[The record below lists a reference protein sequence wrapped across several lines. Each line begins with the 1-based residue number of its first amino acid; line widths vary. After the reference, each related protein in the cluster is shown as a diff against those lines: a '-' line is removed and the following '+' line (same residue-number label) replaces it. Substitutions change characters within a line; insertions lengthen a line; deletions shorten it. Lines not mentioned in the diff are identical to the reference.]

1 MKPIQRTLTTDQL
14 VVMLNVLAEDID
26 RRRTYVGDIDD
37 RKWFTLADGDY
48 DSEVRK
54 ATDRLRNS
62 ATRLANQIGLRL
74 DCDS

>member
-1 MKPIQRTLTTDQL
+1 MNPIQRTLTTDHL
-14 VVMLNVLAEDID
+14 VSMLNVLAEDIE
-26 RRRTYVGDIDD
+26 RRRSYVGDLDD
-37 RKWFTLADGDY
+37 RKWFTPADSDH